1 MSKLKDRIEEINKT
15 VQKSRRINNILW
27 IVVIIFVGTSI
38 YFAIDAELSRQQA
51 IEEKDKADLLVIK
64 NDSLYQEALIA
75 KNQLAINDSIKEIE
89 IQQLLAASNLDL
101 WDQTKKTNS
110 LIAYSD
116 YLDKTPD
123 SLAQVN
129 AALEEYFNKDGYVQ
143 LIETNGNSLIEV
155 VSLSLEGKY
164 AKFKTD
170 RSVRDGAIGVDN
182 AGDPSPKRIGVVF
195 KGQIFKIE
203 KEFPSKSSSSKS
215 VWALIKYRQ

>member
-1 MSKLKDRIEEINKT
+1 MC
-15 VQKSRRINNILW
+15 
-27 IVVIIFVGTSI
+27 
-38 YFAIDAELSRQQA
+38 
-51 IEEKDKADLLVIK
+51 
-64 NDSLYQEALIA
+64 
-75 KNQLAINDSIKEIE
+75 
-89 IQQLLAASNLDL
+89 
-101 WDQTKKTNS
+101 DQTKKTNS

-129 AALEEYFNKDGYVQ
+129 AALEEYFNKEGYVQ
-143 LIETNGNSLIEV
+143 LVETNGNSLIED

-170 RSVRDGAIGVDN
+170 RSVRNGAIGVDN
-182 AGDPSPKRIGVVF
+182 AGSSNPRRIGVVF

-215 VWALIKYRQ
+215 LWALIKYRQ

>member
-15 VQKSRRINNILW
+15 VQKSRRINNALW
-27 IVVIIFVGTSI
+27 VVVIIFVGTSI
-38 YFAIDAELSRQQA
+38 YFAIDAELSRQKA
-51 IEEKDKADLLVIK
+51 IEEKNKADLLVIK

-75 KNQLAINDSIKEIE
+75 KNQLAINDSIKEVE
-89 IQQLLAASNLDL
+89 IQQLLASSNLDL

-123 SLAQVN
+123 SIAQVN
-129 AALEEYFNKDGYVQ
+129 AALNTYFNKEGYVQ
-143 LIETNGNSLIEV
+143 LIETNGNSLIED
-155 VSLSLEGKY
+155 VSLSLEGEY

-170 RSVRDGAIGVDN
+170 RSVRNGAIGVEG
-182 AGDPSPKRIGVVF
+182 AGSSNPTRIGVVF

-203 KEFPSKSSSSKS
+203 ETFPSKSSSSES
-215 VWALIKYRQ
+215 VWALIKYKQ

>member
-15 VQKSRRINNILW
+15 VQRSRRINNWLW
-27 IVVIIFVGTSI
+27 AGVIILFGISI
-38 YFAIDAELSRQQA
+38 YFAIDAEISRQDA
-51 IEEKDKADLLVIK
+51 INEKNKADLLVIK

-75 KNQLAINDSIKEIE
+75 KNQLAINDSLKEVE

-129 AALEEYFNKDGYVQ
+129 AALEEYFNKEGYVQ
-143 LIETNGNSLIEV
+143 LVETNGNSLIED

-170 RSVRDGAIGVDN
+170 RSVRNGAIGVDN
-182 AGDPSPKRIGVVF
+182 AGSSNPRRIGVVF

-215 VWALIKYRQ
+215 LWALIKYRQ